1 MKKGFTLVELLV
13 VISLIGILASL
24 LIVSLQ
30 GSQKSARDGRRK
42 ADLEQIRT
50 ALEMYRRDTGL
61 YPNSIGAT
69 EMETYLPQVPLDPST
84 RLSYSYNP
92 NPSFTGYDL
101 CTLLEDG
108 SAAVAGCTASCGATA
123 CNFKVTNP

>member
-1 MKKGFTLVELLV
+1 MRKGFTLVELLV

-50 ALEMYRRDTGL
+50 ALEMYRRDSGAYPASTG
-61 YPNSIGAT
+61 SMG
-69 EMETYLPQVPLDPST
+69 TYLPLVPKDPVT
-84 RLSYSYNP
+84 LIDYSYNVTA
-92 NPSFTGYDL
+92 SGYNL
-101 CTLLEDG
+101 CALLEDG
-108 SAAVAGCTASCGATA
+108 SLAVAGCTVSCGVSA
-123 CNFKVTNP
+123 CNYKVTNP